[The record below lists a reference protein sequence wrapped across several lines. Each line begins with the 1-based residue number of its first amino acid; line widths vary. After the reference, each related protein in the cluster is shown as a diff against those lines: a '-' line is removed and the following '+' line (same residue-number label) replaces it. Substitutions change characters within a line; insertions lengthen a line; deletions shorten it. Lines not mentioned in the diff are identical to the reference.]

1 MFFVLAYVHFL
12 LFSIQRIYETL
23 PSFCPSLYSVPL
35 PTRSIPRPF
44 LFISLF
50 VSFVKE
56 TICDGIRFTL
66 ASFLYIL
73 VNKPAGYLVK
83 VYTSFAAFLSSFSL
97 PPPSAI
103 STRRFLRGASS
114 PSFFFLFLSFFHSFA
129 FQVLCA
135 RVMYKC
141 IHVCYIFNRFCAQS
155 LKDSEK
161 NYLNDAIRR
170 ASRVSFD

>member
-12 LFSIQRIYETL
+12 LFSIQRIYETS
-23 PSFCPSLYSVPL
+23 PSFCPSPYFVPL

-83 VYTSFAAFLSSFSL
+83 VYTSFAAFLSSFS
-97 PPPSAI
+97 PPSPRDI
-103 STRRFLRGASS
+103 NSTFPSRSS

-129 FQVLCA
+129 FQVLCT
-135 RVMYKC
+135 RVTYKC

>member
-12 LFSIQRIYETL
+12 LFSIQRIYETS
-23 PSFCPSLYSVPL
+23 PSFCPSPYFVPL

-97 PPPSAI
+97 PPPPRYQLDVSFEEL
-103 STRRFLRGASS
+103 TFLS
-114 PSFFFLFLSFFHSFA
+114 FFLFLSFFHSFA